1 MVSSDEVIPGVPNND
16 DHELFEDSPMEMDD
30 TQHEETRTRG
40 RPCYQTA
47 NEPVCDYGI

>member
-1 MVSSDEVIPGVPNND
+1 MVSSDEVIPVVPNND

-40 RPCYQTA
+40 GRVIKRPTNLY
-47 NEPVCDYGI
+47 DYGI